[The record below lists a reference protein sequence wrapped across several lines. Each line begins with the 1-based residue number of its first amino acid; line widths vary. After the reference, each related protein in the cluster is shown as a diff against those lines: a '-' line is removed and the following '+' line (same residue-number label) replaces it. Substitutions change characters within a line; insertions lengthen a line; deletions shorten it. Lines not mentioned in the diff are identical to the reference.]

1 MKNEDL
7 KLINGALIEAIPA
20 TLAKGR
26 GNETR
31 RLLAQHEWLLRR
43 KADGRFIAACTGSNF
58 QLLLRDSKTRHQ
70 CETFLS
76 NPAFPESESLRT
88 VQAMLDFLGVD
99 RAYGQQH
106 DLSLTAEPPALS
118 FAGFDR
124 YRRPLWLHENA
135 AKSWQRMQNASNHDG
150 IILDAISGYR
160 GHAYQFGIFKRKLAR
175 GQTVSE
181 ILKVNAAPGY
191 SEHHSGRAID
201 IGTPGEP
208 PAEESFENTE
218 AFSWLREHA
227 QDFGFR
233 LSYPRDNP
241 HDINYEPWHWY
252 FAGGTLVPT
261 VLRDFRG

>member
-1 MKNEDL
+1 MRNERL

-20 TLAKGR
+20 VLAKSR

-43 KADGRFIAACTGSNF
+43 KSDGRFIAACTGSNF

-76 NPAFPESESLRT
+76 HPAFPESESIKS

-99 RAYGQQH
+99 REYGDRH
-106 DLSLTAEPPALS
+106 ALSLTAEPTSLS
-118 FAGFDR
+118 FSGFDR
-124 YRRPLWLHENA
+124 YQRPLWLDGNA
-135 AKSWQRMQNASNHDG
+135 GKAWQQMQSAADAEG
-150 IILDAISGYR
+150 IILEAISGYR

-175 GQTVSE
+175 GQTVQE

-201 IGTPGEP
+201 IGTPNEP
-208 PAEESFENTE
+208 PAEESFENTA
-218 AFSWLREHA
+218 AFSWLIEHA
-227 QDFGFR
+227 PDFGFR
-233 LSYPRDNP
+233 LSYPRNNP

-252 FAGGTLVPT
+252 FA
-261 VLRDFRG
+261 